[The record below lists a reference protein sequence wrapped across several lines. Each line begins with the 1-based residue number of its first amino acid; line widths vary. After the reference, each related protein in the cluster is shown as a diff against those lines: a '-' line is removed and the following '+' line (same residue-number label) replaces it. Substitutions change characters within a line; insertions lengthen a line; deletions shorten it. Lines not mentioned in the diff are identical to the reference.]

1 MIYEI
6 ITIEH
11 VGYSQD
17 SVLLT
22 REDGSFESFP
32 VDLENPRYIQFQEQ
46 LAAEQPAPKTAK

>member
-6 ITIEH
+6 INIEH

-32 VDLENPRYIQFQEQ
+32 VDHENPRYIQFQSD
-46 LAAEQPAPKTAK
+46 LAAEQQALKTTK